1 VRVQPAGQ
9 EVKNPK
15 RIPELVAKALNGRV
29 SFGDGTDA
37 ENIECSWFD
46 TVSALGVDVVVN
58 HGLGRIPV
66 GYVVVST
73 GDFVQVCRGVGA
85 WTTSTITLRFSG
97 SSGTAVKGFI
107 I

>member
-37 ENIECSWFD
+37 ENIECSWFNFVTITGAD
-46 TVSALGVDVVVN
+46 NVVN
-58 HGLGRIPV
+58 HGLGRVPV
-66 GYVVVST
+66 GYIVVSRS
-73 GDFVQVCRGVGA
+73 GDVSFWDGVAA
-85 WTTSTITLRFSG
+85 WTTSTLTIRASMAGIT
-97 SSGTAVKGFI
+97 VKGFVI
-107 I
+107 